1 MQLVEIKEINA
12 LIDNKP
18 IFEQSVKKKKQEA
31 YEKPIEMSGNEDY
44 TIGNLLDFL

>member
-18 IFEQSVKKKKQEA
+18 IFEQSVKKKA
-31 YEKPIEMSGNEDY
+31 RSV
-44 TIGNLLDFL
+44 

>member
-18 IFEQSVKKKKQEA
+18 IFEQSVKKKQEA
-31 YEKPIEMSGNEDY
+31 Y
-44 TIGNLLDFL
+44 